1 MRAQLES
8 MTQVIDEVGRSNHPA
23 FGETAQRLREA
34 VAALETATDYML
46 AHVKDQPQQALA
58 GATPYLRLFG
68 VTQGGVA
75 LAKRGL
81 VAAQAGD
88 GEAEIVL
95 ARFFAAHVTSEA
107 QGLGRTVTDGAEA
120 LAAGFAALAS

>member
-1 MRAQLES
+1 MSGGQ
-8 MTQVIDEVGRSNHPA
+8 
-23 FGETAQRLREA
+23 
-34 VAALETATDYML
+34 
-46 AHVKDQPQQALA
+46 QQALA

-81 VAAQAGD
+81 VSAQAGD
-88 GEAEIVL
+88 GEAEIGL

-107 QGLGRTVTDGAEA
+107 PGLGRTVTEGAAA
-120 LAAGFAALAS
+120 LEAGFAALAS